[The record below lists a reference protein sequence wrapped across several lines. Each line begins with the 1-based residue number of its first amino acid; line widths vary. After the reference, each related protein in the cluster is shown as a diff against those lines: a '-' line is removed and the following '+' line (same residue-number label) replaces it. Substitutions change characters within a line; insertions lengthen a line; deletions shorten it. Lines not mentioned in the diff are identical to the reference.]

1 MIVRAGPQGLFFIPK
16 NRESRGK
23 KYDTLSDF
31 ILVWDSFINWC
42 NFC

>member
-1 MIVRAGPQGLFFIPK
+1 MIVRAGPQGLFLYSK
-16 NRESRGK
+16 TEK
-23 KYDTLSDF
+23 VEEKTYDTLSDF